1 MKCQIPEISW
11 HNRDP
16 VLSVDIQPRTSGDK
30 GDFYRLASG
39 GTDSHVLIWYMTQS
53 AECGTIS
60 LDVVA
65 DLTRHQRAVNAVRWS
80 PSGDLLASGDDESVI
95 FIWKQKGDSEVLNIL
110 DATNEQD
117 KETWLTMKI
126 LRGHM
131 EDVYD
136 LSWSPNSMY
145 LISGSVDN
153 TAMMWDVNKG
163 KSMHIFSDHKGFV
176 QGVAWDP
183 KNQYLATLSTDR
195 YFRVFD
201 LHTKKV
207 LTRNNK
213 CVLPVPK
220 DSPLHGK
227 TVRLYHDD
235 TLQTFFRRLSFSPDG
250 NLIVTPSGIAEIE
263 GISKPLNTTY
273 IYTRNS
279 LKHPAITLPSP
290 DQYTVA
296 VRFCPQYFKLRPH
309 PENKPPVIPLPYR
322 MIFAVATKSSVYL
335 YDTQQKSPFALISNI
350 HYTRLTDLSWSGD
363 GKILIVSSTDGFC
376 SMLSFNDG
384 ELGEIH
390 VVEAEDTVGVEKE
403 KTPTKKATT
412 NRKKSKDG
420 KDEEKDKEKDAKK
433 LETVVEEPKK
443 EEKPAQPIAY
453 RRKPKEEAKPTKK
466 EESKPTP
473 IEIRRKPR
481 EEEKPAD
488 KEESKPTPI
497 EIRHKPMEEEKPA
510 EKKESK
516 PTPIEIRRKP
526 REQEKPSEKEE
537 SKPTP
542 IEIRRKPREAEKP
555 AQPIAIKR
563 KPKAPEDTKI
573 EEKGPKEDEPR
584 KRPRSDS
591 FEQDVP
597 STEAKPIAV
606 RRIVLEGSDPKSG
619 VIIKEIPPKN
629 ASSDEKIVQPAK
641 EIIIETEKI
650 ICSDEKFDSP
660 SGKNRSVTPIAVRR
674 HPRTPDVTPTSDRD
688 STPKTGSKNAATPIA
703 VRRQPRSLISD
714 SKSTESSSSRSKPT
728 IEEDTV
734 DTWPIDQ
741 PKPVVKVVNNCALG
755 ECEETEDI
763 KLVISDDEDQPT
775 TIEVKDSDNDGGA
788 DSESDKANGKD
799 KGQSTPVATAT
810 TPKTPRRV
818 EFRTLS
824 TPKSKKKLL

>member
-16 VLSVDIQPRTSGDK
+16 VLSVDIQPKTAGDK

-39 GTDSHVLIWYMTQS
+39 GTDSHVLIWSMTQS

-65 DLTRHQRAVNAVRWS
+65 DLARHQRAVNAVRWS
-80 PSGDLLASGDDESVI
+80 PNGELLASGDDESVI
-95 FIWKQKGDSEVLNIL
+95 FIWKQKGDSEVVNIL
-110 DATNEQD
+110 DATNDQD
-117 KETWLTMKI
+117 KEIWLTMKI

-136 LSWSPNSMY
+136 LAWSPNSMF

-153 TAMMWDVNKG
+153 TAMVWDINKG
-163 KSMHIFSDHKGFV
+163 KSSHIYSDHKGFV

-220 DSPLHGK
+220 DSPMHGK

-250 NLIVTPSGIAEIE
+250 NLIVTPSGVAEIE
-263 GISKPLNTTY
+263 GVPKPLNTTY

-279 LKHPAITLPSP
+279 LKQPAITLPSP

-335 YDTQQKSPFALISNI
+335 YDTQQKTPFALISNI
-350 HYTRLTDLSWSGD
+350 HYTRLTDISWSGD

-376 SMLSFNDG
+376 SMISFNDG
-384 ELGEIH
+384 ELGELH
-390 VVEAEDTVGVEKE
+390 EMVVEETAGVEKE
-403 KTPTKKATT
+403 KTPTKKATSS
-412 NRKKSKDG
+412 RKKSKDG
-420 KDEEKDKEKDAKK
+420 KDEEKKEVKK
-433 LETVVEEPKK
+433 METVPEEPKK
-443 EEKPAQPIAY
+443 EEKVAQPIAF
-453 RRKPKEEAKPTKK
+453 RRKPKEPEVEEPKKDEEEKVAQPIAFRRKPKEPEAAEAEDTKK
-466 EESKPTP
+466 ETAEEKVAKPIAFRRKPKEPEVKDEPKSAPKEEVKPTP
-473 IEIRRKPR
+473 IEVRRKPR
-481 EEEKPAD
+481 DE
-488 KEESKPTPI
+488 
-497 EIRHKPMEEEKPA
+497 
-510 EKKESK
+510 
-516 PTPIEIRRKP
+516 
-526 REQEKPSEKEE
+526 
-537 SKPTP
+537 
-542 IEIRRKPREAEKP
+542 EKP

-563 KPKAPEDTKI
+563 KPKDSSENSKTEPEI
-573 EEKGPKEDEPR
+573 QHDESR
-584 KRPRSDS
+584 KRPRSNSSDK
-591 FEQDVP
+591 DVP
-597 STEAKPIAV
+597 SDEANPTAV
-606 RRIVLEGSDPKSG
+606 RLVSLESSDPKAG
-619 VIIKEIPPKN
+619 VVIKEIPLKN
-629 ASSDEKIVQPAK
+629 ITADEKIVQPAK

-650 ICSDEKFDSP
+650 ISSDEKFDSP
-660 SGKNRSVTPIAVRR
+660 SRKNRPVTPIAVRR
-674 HPRTPDVTPTSDRD
+674 HPRTPDVTPSSSETDRD
-688 STPKTGSKNAATPIA
+688 ATPKTGQKKAATPIA
-703 VRRQPRSLISD
+703 VRRQPRSLATSD
-714 SKSTESSSSRSKPT
+714 DKSAESSSKPKPT
-728 IEEDTV
+728 FEEDAV

-741 PKPVVKVVNNCALG
+741 PKPVAKVADTSSLNISEQTEDFKLVLSEDEDHPTA
-755 ECEETEDI
+755 EDAKKETEEAAE
-763 KLVISDDEDQPT
+763 SD
-775 TIEVKDSDNDGGA
+775 
-788 DSESDKANGKD
+788 SDKASADKD
-799 KGQSTPVATAT
+799 KTQSTPVATAT

>member
-16 VLSVDIQPRTSGDK
+16 VLSVDIQPRPAGDK

-39 GTDSHVLIWYMTQS
+39 GTDSHVLIWYMTQN

-65 DLTRHQRAVNAVRWS
+65 DLARHQRAVNAVRWS
-80 PSGDLLASGDDESVI
+80 PNGELLASGDDESVI
-95 FIWKQKGDSEVLNIL
+95 FIWKLKGDTEVVNIL
-110 DATNEQD
+110 DATNDQD
-117 KETWLTMKI
+117 KEIWLTMKI

-136 LSWSPNSMY
+136 LSWSPNSMF

-153 TAMMWDVNKG
+153 TAMVWDINKG
-163 KSMHIFSDHKGFV
+163 KSMHIYSDHKGFV

-220 DSPLHGK
+220 ESPLHGK

-250 NLIVTPSGIAEIE
+250 NLIVTPSGVAEIE
-263 GISKPLNTTY
+263 GVPKPLNTTY

-279 LKHPAITLPSP
+279 LKQPALTLPSP

-309 PENKPPVIPLPYR
+309 PDNKPPIIPLPYR

-335 YDTQQKSPFALISNI
+335 YDTQQKTPFALVSNI
-350 HYTRLTDLSWSGD
+350 HYTRLTDISWSAD

-376 SMLSFNDG
+376 SMISFNTG
-384 ELGEIH
+384 ELGELH
-390 VVEAEDTVGVEKE
+390 VLEVDETAGAEKE
-403 KTPTKKATT
+403 NTPVKKATS

-420 KDEEKDKEKDAKK
+420 KDDEKKEVNKM
-433 LETVVEEPKK
+433 EPVPEEPKK
-443 EEKPAQPIAY
+443 EEYIAKPIAF
-453 RRKPKEEAKPTKK
+453 RRKPKESDPMEADQSKK
-466 EESKPTP
+466 EDKNNASASISKKLEEKNDSIAKEQTKPTP

-481 EEEKPAD
+481 EEEKPA
-488 KEESKPTPI
+488 
-497 EIRHKPMEEEKPA
+497 
-510 EKKESK
+510 
-516 PTPIEIRRKP
+516 
-526 REQEKPSEKEE
+526 
-537 SKPTP
+537 
-542 IEIRRKPREAEKP
+542 
-555 AQPIAIKR
+555 QPIAIKR
-563 KPKAPEDTKI
+563 KPKDSIEDSNTKS
-573 EEKGPKEDEPR
+573 EPQNDESR
-584 KRPRSDS
+584 KRPRSNSSDKELIAGES
-591 FEQDVP
+591 NP
-597 STEAKPIAV
+597 AAV
-606 RRIVLEGSDPKSG
+606 RLVSLESTDPKAA
-619 VIIKEIPPKN
+619 VVIKEILPKN
-629 ASSDEKIVQPAK
+629 STTDDKIVQPAK

-650 ICSDEKFDSP
+650 ISSDEKFDSP
-660 SGKNRSVTPIAVRR
+660 SRKNRPVTPIAVRR
-674 HPRTPDVTPTSDRD
+674 HPRTPDVTPSSENDRD
-688 STPKTGSKNAATPIA
+688 VTPKAGQKKAATPIA
-703 VRRQPRSLISD
+703 VRRQPRSLA
-714 SKSTESSSSRSKPT
+714 SSEGRKIGSSEKPKPT
-728 IEEDTV
+728 FEEDAV

-741 PKPVVKVVNNCALG
+741 PKPVAKSMVVVENSSLG
-755 ECEETEDI
+755 ISEQTEDF
-763 KLVISDDEDQPT
+763 KLVISDDEEQPSLNT
-775 TIEVKDSDNDGGA
+775 PIEEKTEPTAEINDSNNDKT
-788 DSESDKANGKD
+788 D
-799 KGQSTPVATAT
+799 QSTPGATAT

>member
-16 VLSVDIQPRTSGDK
+16 VLSVDIQPQTGGGDK

-65 DLTRHQRAVNAVRWS
+65 DLARHQRAVNAVRWS
-80 PSGDLLASGDDESVI
+80 PNGELLASGDDESVI
-95 FIWKQKGDSEVLNIL
+95 FIWKQKSDTEVVNIL
-110 DATNEQD
+110 DTTNDQD
-117 KETWLTMKI
+117 KEIWLTMKI

-136 LSWSPNSMY
+136 LSWSPNSMF

-153 TAMMWDVNKG
+153 TAMVWDINKG
-163 KSMHIFSDHKGFV
+163 KSMHIYSDHKGFV

-213 CVLPVPK
+213 CVLPVSK

-250 NLIVTPSGIAEIE
+250 NLIVTPSGVAEIE
-263 GISKPLNTTY
+263 GVPKPLNTTY

-279 LKHPAITLPSP
+279 LKQPAITLPSP

-309 PENKPPVIPLPYR
+309 PESKPPIIPLSYR

-335 YDTQQKSPFALISNI
+335 YDTQQKTPFALISNI
-350 HYTRLTDLSWSGD
+350 HYTRLTDISWSGD

-376 SMLSFNDG
+376 SMISFNEG

-390 VVEAEDTVGVEKE
+390 VMEVDEAAGVEKE
-403 KTPTKKATT
+403 KTPTKKATS

-420 KDEEKDKEKDAKK
+420 KDDEKKEIKKMETVPEEDKKDESGKNVKPEAKQAEESKKEEKVAQPIAFRRKPKESEA
-433 LETVVEEPKK
+433 EAPKK
-443 EEKPAQPIAY
+443 EEKVAQPIAF
-453 RRKPKEEAKPTKK
+453 RRKPKEPEEKDESKP
-466 EESKPTP
+466 ESKDAIKPTP

-481 EEEKPAD
+481 EEA
-488 KEESKPTPI
+488 
-497 EIRHKPMEEEKPA
+497 
-510 EKKESK
+510 
-516 PTPIEIRRKP
+516 
-526 REQEKPSEKEE
+526 Q
-537 SKPTP
+537 
-542 IEIRRKPREAEKP
+542 P

-563 KPKAPEDTKI
+563 KPKDTPEDAKHEPEIQT
-573 EEKGPKEDEPR
+573 DESR
-584 KRPRSDS
+584 KRPRSNSSEKEQPSNDS
-591 FEQDVP
+591 NPV
-597 STEAKPIAV
+597 AV
-606 RRIVLEGSDPKSG
+606 RLVSLESTDSKSG
-619 VIIKEIPPKN
+619 VVIKEIPPSN
-629 ASSDEKIVQPAK
+629 TTPVDEKIIQPAK

-650 ICSDEKFDSP
+650 ISSDEKFDSP
-660 SGKNRSVTPIAVRR
+660 SRKNRPVTPIAVRR
-674 HPRTPDVTPTSDRD
+674 HPRTPDVTPSSSETDRD
-688 STPKTGSKNAATPIA
+688 ATPKTGNKNAATPIA
-703 VRRQPRSLISD
+703 VRRQPRNLATSGD
-714 SKSTESSSSRSKPT
+714 KSSESSSKPKPT
-728 IEEDTV
+728 FEEDAV

-741 PKPVVKVVNNCALG
+741 PKPVAKSTSATTSVEHSSLG
-755 ECEETEDI
+755 ISEQTEDF
-763 KLVISDDEDQPT
+763 KLVISDDEDPSTVDAKKQT
-775 TIEVKDSDNDGGA
+775 DDAGSSAAENSDSDN
-788 DSESDKANGKD
+788 KD
-799 KGQSTPVATAT
+799 KNQSTPVASAT

>member
-1 MKCQIPEISW
+1 MLKVSKLVANMKCQIPEISW

-39 GTDSHVLIWYMTQS
+39 GTDSHVLIWYMTQN

-65 DLTRHQRAVNAVRWS
+65 DLARHQRAVNAVRWS
-80 PSGDLLASGDDESVI
+80 PNGELLASGDDESVI
-95 FIWKQKGDSEVLNIL
+95 FIWKQKSDSEVINIL
-110 DATNEQD
+110 DATNDQD
-117 KETWLTMKI
+117 KEIWLTLKI

-136 LSWSPNSMY
+136 LAWSPNSMF
-145 LISGSVDN
+145 LTSGSVDN
-153 TAMMWDVNKG
+153 TAMVWDINKG
-163 KSMHIFSDHKGFV
+163 KSMHIYSDHKGFV

-201 LHTKKV
+201 LQTKKV

-250 NLIVTPSGIAEIE
+250 NLIVTPSGVAEIE
-263 GISKPLNTTY
+263 GIPKPLNTTY

-279 LKHPAITLPSP
+279 LKQPAITLPSP

-309 PENKPPVIPLPYR
+309 PENKPPIIPLPYR

-335 YDTQQKSPFALISNI
+335 YDTQQKTPFALISNI
-350 HYTRLTDLSWSGD
+350 HYTRLTDISWSGD

-376 SMLSFNDG
+376 SMISFTDG
-384 ELGEIH
+384 ELGELH
-390 VVEAEDTVGVEKE
+390 VLEVDESAGLEKE
-403 KTPTKKATT
+403 KTPTKKATS

-420 KDEEKDKEKDAKK
+420 KDDEKKEVKKMETVPEESKKEEKREETKEPKK
-433 LETVVEEPKK
+433 SETVAQPIAFRRKPKEPEAEEPKK
-443 EEKPAQPIAY
+443 EEKVAQPIAF
-453 RRKPKEEAKPTKK
+453 RRKPKEPEANSETKPEPK
-466 EESKPTP
+466 EPAKPTP

-481 EEEKPAD
+481 EED
-488 KEESKPTPI
+488 
-497 EIRHKPMEEEKPA
+497 
-510 EKKESK
+510 
-516 PTPIEIRRKP
+516 
-526 REQEKPSEKEE
+526 
-537 SKPTP
+537 
-542 IEIRRKPREAEKP
+542 KP
-555 AQPIAIKR
+555 AQPIAVKR
-563 KPKAPEDTKI
+563 KPKDSSEDSKAEPDTQS
-573 EEKGPKEDEPR
+573 DESR
-584 KRPRSDS
+584 KRPRSNS
-591 FEQDVP
+591 SEKEQP
-597 STEAKPIAV
+597 SEEANPVAV
-606 RRIVLEGSDPKSG
+606 RLVSLETTDPKAG
-619 VIIKEIPPKN
+619 IVIKEIPPAN
-629 ASSDEKIVQPAK
+629 TTTDEKIVQPAK

-650 ICSDEKFDSP
+650 ISSDEKFDSP
-660 SGKNRSVTPIAVRR
+660 SRKNRPVTPIAVRR
-674 HPRTPDVTPTSDRD
+674 HPRTPDVTPSSSENDRD
-688 STPKTGSKNAATPIA
+688 ATPKTGNKNSATPIA
-703 VRRQPRSLISD
+703 VRRQPRNLSSSND
-714 SKSTESSSSRSKPT
+714 KSTESSSKSKPT
-728 IEEDTV
+728 FEEDAV

-741 PKPVVKVVNNCALG
+741 PKPVVAKTVVQNSSLG
-755 ECEETEDI
+755 ISEQTEDF
-763 KLVISDDEDQPT
+763 KLVISDDEEHPPAT
-775 TIEVKDSDNDGGA
+775 TTEKPQSDDAGSAADSD
-788 DSESDKANGKD
+788 SDKAPTEKD
-799 KGQSTPVATAT
+799 KTQSTPVATAT